1 MREVLQS
8 GIAVMVCAQCAVATP
23 TPGVSF
29 SLLGDLPGGNFY
41 SSATAISGDGTTVVG
56 QSISTNGF
64 EAFVWRAETGMVG
77 IGDLPTGEF
86 SSLASGVSHDGSVVV
101 GIGRVLEGPF
111 SAGRAFR
118 WTAGSGMV
126 DLGTVSG
133 TQGSFSNAH
142 AVSAGGQYIAGTSA
156 TPSGF
161 DMFRWDEA
169 NGMMSLGG
177 FEGRG
182 VTDDGSVV
190 VGFEAIGGGAFEAQR
205 WTLETGPVG
214 LGFLSGAAGDSRG
227 NAVSPDGRFI
237 IGSSSSPAAGAGS
250 REAFRWT
257 ESGGMVGLGST
268 DPESGSFFTEA
279 LAINMDG
286 SVIVGFEQVVGDDE
300 FFATIW
306 TQGVGMQRLDS
317 VLAGMGAELF
327 GFTLLQA
334 TGISADGL
342 TIVGV
347 AEDREGFRQAFIA
360 TIPAPP
366 AAGVLA
372 PLAVVAARR
381 RRR

>member
-1 MREVLQS
+1 MKQVLVS
-8 GIAVMVCAQCAVATP
+8 GIAVIVCAQGAVATP

-29 SLLGDLPGGNFY
+29 SLLGDLPGGSFY

-56 QSISTNGF
+56 HSHSSNGF
-64 EAFVWRAETGMVG
+64 EAFVWRTGTGMVG
-77 IGDLPTGEF
+77 IGDLPGGAF
-86 SSLASGVSHDGSVVV
+86 DSLAQSVSYDGSVVV
-101 GIGRVLEGPF
+101 GIGRTVIEPPF
-111 SAGRAFR
+111 QTGRGFR
-118 WTAGSGMV
+118 WTASEGMI
-126 DLGTVSG
+126 DLGNLNNSASG
-133 TQGSFSNAH
+133 FSNAH
-142 AVSAGGQYIAGTSA
+142 GVSANGQFIAGTA
-156 TPSGF
+156 QNTSGF
-161 DMFRWDEA
+161 DMFRWDET

-177 FEGRG
+177 FEGTG
-182 VTDDGSVV
+182 VSDDGSVV
-190 VGFEAIGGGAFEAQR
+190 VGYDAIGGGAFEAQR

-214 LGFLSGAAGDSRG
+214 LGFLSGAAGDSRA
-227 NAVSPDGRFI
+227 NAVSPNGRFI
-237 IGSSSSPAAGAGS
+237 IGSSSSAAAGAGS

-279 LAINMDG
+279 LAMNMDG

-317 VLAGMGAELF
+317 VLAGMGADLF
-327 GFTLLQA
+327 GFTLLRA

-360 TIPAPP
+360 TIPTPMNAMWLFG
-366 AAGVLA
+366 AAYS
-372 PLAVVAARR
+372 ARR